1 MSLPN
6 LENKRILIVEDD
18 EMSFLYLNQIMML
31 TKAVIIREYNGIGAL
46 EQFRSGNKFDLV
58 LMDIQL
64 PDMDGKQV
72 TRLIRKMNPVVPVI
86 AQTAAKSSAEREL
99 AVESGCTE
107 LITKP
112 YTLEELF
119 DVINRINLS
128 S

>member
-1 MSLPN
+1 MSLIN

-31 TKAVIIREYNGIGAL
+31 TKAVIIRETNGIGAL

-72 TRLIRKMNPVVPVI
+72 TRLIRKMNPVVPII
-86 AQTAAKSSAEREL
+86 AQTAGKSSAEREL

-119 DVINRINLS
+119 DVIKRTSLS